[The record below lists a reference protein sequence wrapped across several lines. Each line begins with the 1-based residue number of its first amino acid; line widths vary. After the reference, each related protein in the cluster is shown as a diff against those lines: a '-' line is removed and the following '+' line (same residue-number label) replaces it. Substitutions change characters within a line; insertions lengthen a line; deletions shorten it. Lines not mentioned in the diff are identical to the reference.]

1 MTITK
6 DNESVPQSVGLDEAL
21 QQMKEDGVVPDGF
34 HMMFFSEEFSLAE
47 TCPMNQVLRMITMNF
62 GCSDTLRRQ
71 VFQMPNNRNVITY
84 EFAWLGP
91 FEEIKQVMENIDR
104 TITDAINRLMKNNEL
119 KTAPKRRVQFL
130 LAQQPSVEDLPVDE
144 EDSDLF

>member
-1 MTITK
+1 
-6 DNESVPQSVGLDEAL
+6 
-21 QQMKEDGVVPDGF
+21 
-34 HMMFFSEEFSLAE
+34 
-47 TCPMNQVLRMITMNF
+47 
-62 GCSDTLRRQ
+62 
-71 VFQMPNNRNVITY
+71 MPNNRNVITY